1 MLNYTPLIL
10 TIILAYIPSFAWLG
24 FVLSQDVHSEKSTD
38 IAKTFILG
46 NFIAVPVILF
56 TIWGKEL
63 LDIFMLDLPNI
74 ISNFIFAA
82 FIEEVLK
89 GAFIYWFAISTSRWD
104 EPVDTFIYAAT
115 LALGFAG
122 IENFAYVMRV
132 SEYDFNTMQQLLT
145 LRALSSVII
154 HIISSFLVTYGLVFY
169 VKYKQRLNGI
179 WLILGGIVFHGLWNI
194 AVDLSSATSSLVILA
209 FYLLICIP
217 LFVGM
222 IFTVKHLRLQSV
234 E

>member
-1 MLNYTPLIL
+1 MFNYTPLIL

-56 TIWGKEL
+56 IIWGKEL

-74 ISNFIFAA
+74 VSNFIFAA

-115 LALGFAG
+115 LSLGFAG

-132 SEYDFNTMQQLLT
+132 PEYDFNTMQQLLT

>member
-24 FVLSQDVHSEKSTD
+24 FVLSQDVHSEKATD

-74 ISNFIFAA
+74 VSNFIFAA

-132 SEYDFNTMQQLLT
+132 PEYDFNTMQQLLT

-194 AVDLSSATSSLVILA
+194 AVDLSSKTSSLVILA

>member
-56 TIWGKEL
+56 AIWGKEL

-74 ISNFIFAA
+74 VSNFIFAA

-122 IENFAYVMRV
+122 IENFAYVI
-132 SEYDFNTMQQLLT
+132 SGSGYDFNTIQQLLI

-169 VKYKQRLNGI
+169 ARYKQRLNGI
-179 WLILGGIVFHGLWNI
+179 LLILGGIVFHGLWNI

-222 IFTVKHLRLQSV
+222 ILTVKHLRLQSV